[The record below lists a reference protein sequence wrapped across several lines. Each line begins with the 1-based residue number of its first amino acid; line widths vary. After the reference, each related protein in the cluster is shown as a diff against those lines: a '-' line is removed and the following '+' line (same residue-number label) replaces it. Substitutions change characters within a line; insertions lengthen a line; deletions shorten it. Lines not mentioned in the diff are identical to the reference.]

1 MTTTQTITLE
11 QIIDRYA
18 KPVAF
23 VADKDEAPAT
33 EIGEFI
39 DQLYAV
45 SAALD
50 LVRMDTD
57 DVDAAAT
64 YLADARTSTGN
75 EQQVLLAKAE
85 QHLASAWDLLDE
97 YAQMV

>member
-1 MTTTQTITLE
+1 MPTKTITVE
-11 QIIDRYA
+11 QIIDDYA
-18 KPVAF
+18 KAVAI

-39 DQLYAV
+39 DQLYTA

-64 YLADARTSTGN
+64 YLTDARTSSGS
-75 EQQVLLAKAE
+75 EQQVLLVKAE
-85 QHLASAWDLLDE
+85 QRLRLADDLFDE
-97 YAQMV
+97 YALMV